1 MILSNRSIRCFL
13 IPIKRLEIANSST
26 AHIPGQK
33 RHARMRLEREFSKLH
48 NKLISLRLVALRRPM
63 IILLCNRESVK
74 RYQGEWLLSGS
85 GGLTRSSSNSASALN
100 LLTNP
105 PTFVDPR
112 LPIAT
117 RGFNLD
123 SSKASMKFIR
133 G

>member
-26 AHIPGQK
+26 MHIPRQE
-33 RHARMRLEREFSKLH
+33 RHSRMRLQRKFSKLH
-48 NKLISLRLVALRRPM
+48 NKFISLCLVALRRPM
-63 IILLCNRESVK
+63 IILLHNRESIK
-74 RYQGEWLLSGS
+74 RHQDELLLSGS

-117 RGFNLD
+117 RGFNFD